1 MKYRFHWGWGI
12 AIFYTFFVIAL
23 IYFVLYSRT
32 LDRSLVVDNYYDY
45 DIGFEKLIGDKRRNS
60 NSLKVP
66 LKIEYFDKEKHVI
79 VVFPPDMPEIS
90 GEILFYRVN
99 NKNLDLTIPIKTD
112 TANIHMIDVS
122 KMAGGLW
129 KISVDWKS
137 GGKNYLDHRD
147 FYFK

>member
-12 AIFYTFFVIAL
+12 AIFYTLFAIAL
-23 IYFVLYSRT
+23 VFFVLYSRT

-45 DIGFEKLIGDKRRNS
+45 DIGFEKLIGEKRRNS
-60 NSLKVP
+60 NSLEVP
-66 LKIEYFDKEKHVI
+66 LKIEYSKPEEFIQVI
-79 VVFPPDMPEIS
+79 FPPDMNAIT

-99 NKNLDLTIPIKTD
+99 NKNLDLNIPIKTD
-112 TANIHMIDVS
+112 TSNTHIIDVR

-129 KISVDWKS
+129 KVSVDWRS
-137 GGKNYLDHRD
+137 GEKNYLDYED